1 MVAANGSAKLLP
13 MNRLCQEARRA
24 FIEHFGEPEGLVYVR
39 APGCVNLIG
48 DHTDFYGGFALP
60 VAVDLNTILA
70 FRPNDSDE
78 VRIRSV
84 FFNQTASFRLDDLKP
99 DEEFD
104 WIDYVQG
111 SAGELGR
118 HGVELRGFDAV
129 LSGSLPVGV
138 GLGSSSALTVAASM
152 AFVHLAGVELDRM
165 EIAQL
170 CHHAETEFVGV
181 QSGLVDPV
189 ACLLGQKNSAIK
201 IDCTSLEVE
210 FVPIHVSDAN
220 LVICDSKVRSEN
232 VWNEIN
238 RRREQCRDGMR
249 QIAKVVRG
257 REIDSLCDISLSD
270 FNLYGPMLQEP
281 IQQRIKHVVTENQR
295 VVECAE
301 SLLDRNIMRAGVLLD
316 ASHVSLR
323 DDYEV
328 SCKELDLL
336 TEIAWNTRHV
346 YGARM
351 TGLGFGGATINMVEG
366 EGVRSFCQVM
376 ASEYKTRMETTPNI
390 YVCNTEMGAEILT
403 EEKGT

>member
-1 MVAANGSAKLLP
+1 M
-13 MNRLCQEARRA
+13 
-24 FIEHFGEPEGLVYVR
+24 
-39 APGCVNLIG
+39 
-48 DHTDFYGGFALP
+48 
-60 VAVDLNTILA
+60 
-70 FRPNDSDE
+70 
-78 VRIRSV
+78 
-84 FFNQTASFRLDDLKP
+84 
-99 DEEFD
+99 
-104 WIDYVQG
+104 
-111 SAGELGR
+111 
-118 HGVELRGFDAV
+118 
-129 LSGSLPVGV
+129 
-138 GLGSSSALTVAASM
+138 
-152 AFVHLAGVELDRM
+152 HLAGVELDRM

-189 ACLLGQKNSAIK
+189 ACLLGQKNSALK

-232 VWNEIN
+232 IWNEIN

-249 QIAKVVRG
+249 QIAKVVLG

-281 IQQRIKHVVTENQR
+281 IQQRIKHVVTENKR
-295 VVECAE
+295 VLECAE

-316 ASHVSLR
+316 ASHASLR

-376 ASEYKTRMETTPNI
+376 ASEYKNRMETTPNI